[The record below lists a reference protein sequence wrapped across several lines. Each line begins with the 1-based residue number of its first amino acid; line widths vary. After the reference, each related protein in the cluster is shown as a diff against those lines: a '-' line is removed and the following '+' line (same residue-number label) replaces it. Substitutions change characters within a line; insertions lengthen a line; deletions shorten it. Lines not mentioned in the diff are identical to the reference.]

1 MLTRGV
7 AYDPAATFD
16 VDVEEVEYLQVDG
29 IPLLARIY
37 RPRGAGPF
45 PTLIDVHGG
54 AWCQGDRLN
63 NEPMDSVLAA
73 SGVLVVAIDFRLGPD
88 HPYPA
93 SISDINHGIRWLKA
107 RAADLGGSAD
117 RLGGLGASSGGHQ
130 ILLNAL
136 LPRDPRY
143 AATPVPGAPD
153 LDASLRYV
161 IACWPVID
169 PYARYRFA
177 RETGRE
183 DLVERS
189 EGYFRSAEN
198 MIEGNPQTLLDRG
211 AAIDRP
217 PILIL
222 QGTQDSNIPLS
233 IPERFVESYRAAGG
247 EVELS
252 LFPDEPHSFGNQGGP
267 AAEKAV
273 AQMKA
278 FIARQVAGTHDPR
291 ED

>member
-1 MLTRGV
+1 MLTRRV
-7 AYDPAATFD
+7 AYDLAATFD
-16 VDVEEVEYLQVDG
+16 VDVDEIEYCRVDG
-29 IPLLARIY
+29 LPLLARIY
-37 RPRGAGPF
+37 RPRGTGPF

-63 NEPMDSVLAA
+63 NEPMDRELAA
-73 SGVLVVAIDFRLGPD
+73 SGLVVAAIDFRLGPD

-93 SISDINHGIRWLKA
+93 SISDINYGIRWLKA
-107 RAADLGGSAD
+107 HAGDFGGVAD
-117 RLGGLGASSGGHQ
+117 RLGGLGSSSGGHQ

-136 LPRDPRY
+136 RPRDPRY
-143 AATPVPGAPD
+143 AAVPVPGGPD
-153 LDASLRYV
+153 LDASLAYV

-169 PYARYRFA
+169 PHARYIFA
-177 RETGRE
+177 GQTGRE

-189 EGYFRSAEN
+189 VWYFRSVEN
-198 MIEGNPQTLLDRG
+198 MIEGNPQTLLDQG
-211 AAIDRP
+211 SEVERP

-222 QGTQDSNIPLS
+222 QGTQDSNIPLT
-233 IPERFVESYRAAGG
+233 IPERFVTSYRAAGG

-267 AAEKAV
+267 AAERAV

-278 FIARQVAGTHDPR
+278 FIARHLTV
-291 ED
+291 